1 MDKVVEVKGV
11 KLLAAKV
18 EGVDMNGLRDLG
30 DQLKGKAWRRCCP
43 SCSSKRWQGKS
54 SCNGNGCSTESRRS
68 CRKPDQSSGSDRW
81 RWRRRT
87 SEHGSGRR
95 KESGKS
101 QEAMEAAAG
110 ILEKSSQNNKVVRE
124 I

>member
-18 EGVDMNGLRDLG
+18 DGVDMNGLRDLG
-30 DQLKGKAWRRCCP
+30 DQLKGKLGEGVVLLAAVNGEKVNLLAMATDAAQKAGAHAGNLIKAVVSYRR
-43 SCSSKRWQGKS
+43 
-54 SCNGNGCSTESRRS
+54 
-68 CRKPDQSSGSDRW
+68 

-95 KESGKS
+95 KEPC
-101 QEAMEAAAG
+101 
-110 ILEKSSQNNKVVRE
+110 
-124 I
+124 